1 MLAWGAYIMFA
12 PGNFFSRFGV
22 GTADRYGALVVS
34 AATKFFASGLAVN
47 NLILGGKVLAG
58 DNDDAAQDGLLF
70 FGGWTLLLKLAQSA
84 SAVSGAWV
92 TPCLWWNG
100 AMALYAAKRAM

>member
-1 MLAWGAYIMFA
+1 MFA

-58 DNDDAAQDGLLF
+58 DNDDAAVTITVDDG
-70 FGGWTLLLKLAQSA
+70 
-84 SAVSGAWV
+84 
-92 TPCLWWNG
+92 
-100 AMALYAAKRAM
+100 ALD